1 MPGETSAETGL
12 SLSTTAQSG
21 SILVV
26 DDSTMSRRKMA
37 MAVRNLGHD
46 YVIEAEG
53 GEAALAVLA
62 ASKVDL
68 VLLDILMPGMDGF
81 EVLDVL
87 RADKSLSSIPVLVI
101 SGMDGDM
108 ESVARAIELGATDFL
123 PKNFNPVLFR
133 ARVEACIEK
142 KRLRDAELD
151 YIAQMN
157 RVADAAKSMEEQAF
171 HPTKLGL
178 ESVAV
183 RDDSVGRL
191 ARVFSEMA
199 QQVYDRERALL
210 RSVRTAKGFVLLILS
225 GVFGGMM
232 VPMSALLF
240 KEIPMAIGLS
250 FWGDLLPGILCLG
263 VAALQGKIGTL
274 SRQTLAFLLVWAVL
288 NVVGSIILFE
298 ASGRVSGIILSIVLA
313 FQGLC
318 VFLFAAVLRMEEASW
333 RRFLGLLIGLAGA
346 VVLIAVRDTG
356 DGMNASLWVLFAIT
370 IPVIWAA
377 TDIVIAAREP
387 RSTMGPIGGLG
398 VMYLLSAALTLPI
411 ALAQGQLFPLS
422 PALGP
427 AFWLI
432 LANTFVDTFN
442 YVFYVLLVMVA
453 GAVFA
458 SQAAYV
464 TTLAGI
470 FWSMLLLGEHMTSG
484 AWIALAFIF
493 AGLLVVG
500 PKSEAA
506 DLEVQF
512 VPKSR
517 RKGWL
522 RQSLLPP
529 SKDFSHDEVLARR
542 SEDAKPPLTSEET
555 PDTSAQLKAE
565 QRLARLIDGARVG
578 TWEHDM
584 SSGLT
589 EISER
594 WAEILGYRAA
604 DLNPLTLDRWL
615 DLLHPDDI
623 EPLNQQEA
631 DAFAAGEWQI
641 EREIRLRHRDGH
653 WVWILS
659 RTQAIEWDETG
670 KPVRTSGVNLDITA
684 AKAMESALARE
695 RDTLARIMET
705 SVSGIVAVD
714 GMGRVVFANAAAEQ
728 VMGLPVTAGASLS
741 SLLAG
746 GELSDLD
753 GNLVPP
759 QDFPAS
765 RALAGQTV
773 QQDQRLAIRWP
784 DGTRRVLS
792 VNAARLSAPGTELAV
807 VTALTDITDAVD
819 IERRLRA
826 AITAAEA
833 ANQAKSDFLA
843 TMSHEIRTPMNGI
856 IGMTHLLSSTR
867 LDSEQRE
874 YCETIG
880 QSSEALLSV
889 INDILDF
896 SKIEADKVDIEVL
909 PFDLCATV
917 EQALDIIAPRAAEK
931 ELELIYWIDPTLPRE
946 VTGDALRLR
955 QILLNL
961 LNNALKF
968 TARGEVFL
976 RVSRSGSQAS
986 EHLTVTFQIIDTGI
1000 GIPADR
1006 LDRLFKS
1013 FSQVDAST
1021 TRRYGG
1027 TGLGLAISKRLLDL
1041 MGGSISLQSEVGRGT
1056 EFSFDLPV
1064 GLVDAPLPDLEGP
1077 QDAAEIRGR
1086 LAMIVDDNV
1095 TNLRVLELHL
1105 RSFGMASVQA
1115 NGPDEALRLLASGV
1129 RPDVVILDMQMP
1141 GMSGVELAQRIREIE
1156 VGRTIPLILFSS
1168 LHVTRSQISEMEGG
1182 DAFAAFLMK
1191 PIKPSAL
1198 LEAVGTAL
1206 RSERRAASPETSPRA
1221 SQLGMRLADEIPLRI
1236 LVVDDHPTNRKFCA
1250 AALRKLGFEPELA
1263 ESGQEAVE
1271 AVQRDVFDAVLMD
1284 IEMPDMDG
1292 LEATALI
1299 REKRPATDWP
1309 YMVALTANAIA
1320 GDREKYLRAGMDDYV
1335 SKPIVI
1341 ADLVRALRSAADAQ
1355 NARQRG

>member
-1 MPGETSAETGL
+1 
-12 SLSTTAQSG
+12 
-21 SILVV
+21 
-26 DDSTMSRRKMA
+26 MA

-46 YVIEAEG
+46 RVIEAEG

-62 ASKVDL
+62 VSKVDL
-68 VLLDILMPGMDGF
+68 ILLDILMPGMDGF

-87 RADKSLSSIPVLVI
+87 RADKTLSSIPVLVI

-142 KRLRDAELD
+142 KRLRDSELD

-178 ESVAV
+178 ENVAV

-225 GVFGGMM
+225 GVLGGMM
-232 VPMSALLF
+232 APMSALLF

-263 VAALQGKIGTL
+263 VAALRGKIGTL
-274 SRQTLAFLLVWAVL
+274 TRQTLAFLLVWAVL

-298 ASGRVSGIILSIVLA
+298 ASGRVSGIILSIILA

-411 ALAQGQLFPLS
+411 AFAQGQLFALS
-422 PALGP
+422 PTLGT

-442 YVFYVLLVMVA
+442 YVFYVLLVLVA

-506 DLEVQF
+506 DIEVQF
-512 VPKSR
+512 VPKSQ

-529 SKDFSHDEVLARR
+529 SKTSSHDEVLAPR
-542 SEDAKPPLTSEET
+542 SDEARSRLTSEVT
-555 PDTSAQLKAE
+555 PDTSAQLRAE

-584 SSGLT
+584 RSGLT

-604 DLNPLTLDRWL
+604 DLNPLTLERWL
-615 DLLHPDDI
+615 ELLHPDDI
-623 EPLNQQEA
+623 EPLNQHEA
-631 DAFAAGEWQI
+631 NAFAAGKWQI

-659 RTQAIEWDETG
+659 RTQAIEWDATG
-670 KPVRTSGVNLDITA
+670 TPVRTSGVNLDITA

-728 VMGLPVTAGASLS
+728 VMGLPVSAGASLS

-792 VNAARLSAPGTELAV
+792 VNAARLSAPGTDLAV
-807 VTALTDITDAVD
+807 VSALTDITDAVD
-819 IERRLRA
+819 NEDRLRA

-867 LDSEQRE
+867 LDPEQRE
-874 YCETIG
+874 YCETVA

-909 PFDLCATV
+909 PFDLFATV

-931 ELELIYWIDPTLPRE
+931 ELELIFWIDPTLPRE

-976 RVSRSGSQAS
+976 RVSRSGSQAAG
-986 EHLTVTFQIIDTGI
+986 HLTVTFQIIDTGI

-1041 MGGSISLQSEVGRGT
+1041 MGGSISVRSEVGRGT
-1056 EFSFDLPV
+1056 EFAFDLPL
-1064 GLVDAPLPDLEGP
+1064 GLVDGPIPDREGP
-1077 QDAAEIRGR
+1077 LDGAEIRGR
-1086 LAMIVDDNV
+1086 MAMIVDDNA

-1105 RSFGMASVQA
+1105 RSFGMESLQA
-1115 NGPDEALRLLASGV
+1115 TGPEEALRLLASGL

-1141 GMSGVELAQRIREIE
+1141 RLSGIDLAQRIREIQD
-1156 VGRTIPLILFSS
+1156 GRTIPLILFSS

-1182 DAFAAFLMK
+1182 HAFSAFLMK

-1206 RSERRAASPETSPRA
+1206 RSERRAAPPETSSGS
-1221 SQLGMRLADEIPLRI
+1221 SQLGTRLADEIPLRI

-1263 ESGQEAVE
+1263 ESGREAVA
-1271 AVQRDVFDAVLMD
+1271 AVQRNAFDAVLMD

-1292 LEATALI
+1292 LEASALI
-1299 REKRPATDWP
+1299 REMRPATEWP

-1341 ADLVRALRSAADAQ
+1341 AELMRALRAAADAQ
-1355 NARQRG
+1355 NARQPG